1 MARGNM
7 IVTLVAQTKRFSND
21 LKNAG
26 KSALTFGSVLKTG
39 FGIAI
44 SAIGA
49 LAGAFFTFLPN
60 LISMAEESR
69 KSERR
74 LANVAKQMDLFG
86 KNTDQVTQRLSE
98 YAERIAFATG
108 VDDELV
114 RGAEAILLTFK
125 QVAKSADDVG
135 GNFDRATIAAV
146 DLAAAGFG
154 EVETNAKQLGKAL
167 QDPIKGLTALS
178 RAGVTFTDKEKEKIR
193 TLVEAN
199 KMLEAQD
206 LILDAI
212 EKQVGGT
219 AEATAS
225 STEKM
230 RQRFEDMGEQL
241 GTALLPAVDD
251 LATQMGDWLDSV
263 EGKKAIE
270 NLTADLKEF
279 GDWIT
284 SEDGTQAVK
293 DFANAVVTIADA
305 MVNVAKA
312 LQSVYEVMKD
322 IGKWLSTTDG
332 QLWLNTFSGNG
343 AQGGMVLPGTTGDR
357 NDWLNIDPGARRSNK
372 GQAPVVI
379 NFNTPVDSVSAG
391 REIAR
396 VLSDYDRARGMR

>member
-26 KSALTFGSVLKTG
+26 KSALTFGSVLKGG
-39 FGIAI
+39 FGIAL

-49 LAGAFFTFLPN
+49 LGGALFTFLPN

-167 QDPIKGLTALS
+167 NDPIKGLGALS

-193 TLVEAN
+193 TLVESN

-206 LILDAI
+206 VILDAI

-270 NLTADLKEF
+270 DLTAQLEDF

-284 SEDGTQAVK
+284 SPEGNQAVK
-293 DFANAVVTIADA
+293 DFATTMASLAEASIAVGQG
-305 MVNVAKA
+305 
-312 LQSVYEVMKD
+312 LQAIYEAVKRFTG
-322 IGKWLSTTDG
+322 IPRWLLEMIFGEENFDRLRQGVDRINDPNS
-332 QLWLNTFSGNG
+332 NTSGNPS
-343 AQGGMVLPGTTGDR
+343 APGGP
-357 NDWLNIDPGARRSNK
+357 ARFSK
-372 GQAPVVI
+372 APVVI